1 MYEKF
6 LVYFLTHTTEFV
18 IGALSISIMI
28 VFVSIVFVL
37 FDRPALPQTDGH
49 QTIIKKK
56 ELKIKYS
63 KEFLSRVKGIDLDLK

>member
-37 FDRPALPQTDGH
+37 FDRPALRQTAGH
-49 QTIIKKK
+49 QTIKKKK

-63 KEFLSRVKGIDLDLK
+63 KEFLRRVKGIDLDLK

>member
-37 FDRPALPQTDGH
+37 FDRPALRQTDGH
-49 QTIIKKK
+49 QTIKKK
-56 ELKIKYS
+56 KLKN
-63 KEFLSRVKGIDLDLK
+63 F

>member
-37 FDRPALPQTDGH
+37 FDRPALRQTDGH
-49 QTIIKKK
+49 QTIKKKK

>member
-37 FDRPALPQTDGH
+37 IDRPALRQTDGH
-49 QTIIKKK
+49 QTIKKKK

-63 KEFLSRVKGIDLDLK
+63 KEFLRRVKGIDLDLK

>member
-37 FDRPALPQTDGH
+37 FDRPALRQTDRH